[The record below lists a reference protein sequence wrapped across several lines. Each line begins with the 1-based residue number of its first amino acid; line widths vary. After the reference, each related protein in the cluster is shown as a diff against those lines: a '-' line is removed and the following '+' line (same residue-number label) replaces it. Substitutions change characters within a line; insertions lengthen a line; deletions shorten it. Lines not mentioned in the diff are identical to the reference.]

1 MRLVASL
8 AVLSL
13 FLLSCSNAA
22 VQRAER
28 LVSNGDLEG
37 ARTALEAE
45 LQREPGDVDV
55 RVAVGEV
62 YYKLARHE
70 LDSLGDE
77 AAYLVYL
84 ERSVDH
90 FVSAL
95 EIDPKDDRPHFYLA
109 VMDAY
114 RGDLPQA
121 LRGFQNT
128 RRLAPTGIAYTNIAE
143 IYVYMGHRAKSR
155 YFNTLG
161 LRKGAPNSAVTFNEM
176 LLHWKEGDVD
186 GARARFRTLKD
197 QHPEMV
203 RTINVA
209 RLPRAPEEFEDFAG
223 YCCRSPACGPY
234 LRDACHDLSLEVHDR
249 ELSKE
254 TILQELRIEM
264 EKTRRLNELYEQRKE
279 LKIEIE
285 PTPEALAP

>member
-1 MRLVASL
+1 MRGVASL
-8 AVLSL
+8 VVLAL
-13 FLLSCSNAA
+13 ALLSCTNAT
-22 VQRAER
+22 VQHAER

-37 ARTALEAE
+37 ARVALEAE
-45 LQREPGDVDV
+45 RQREPEDVDV
-55 RVAVGEV
+55 RVALGEV
-62 YYKLARHE
+62 YYKLARNE

-77 AAYLVYL
+77 TAYLVYL
-84 ERSVDH
+84 ERSVDE

-121 LRGFQNT
+121 MRGFQNT

-143 IYVYMGHRAKSR
+143 IYVYMGHRGKSR
-155 YFNTLG
+155 YFNALG
-161 LRKGAPNSAVTFNEM
+161 LRKGAPKSAVIFNEM
-176 LLHWKEGDVD
+176 LLKWKEGDVD
-186 GARARFRTLKD
+186 GARTRFRTLKN

-203 RTINVA
+203 RNINVA
-209 RLPRAPEEFEDFAG
+209 RLPTAPEEFEDFAG

-234 LRDACHDLSLEVHDR
+234 MRDACHDLSLEVHDR

-264 EKTRRLNELYEQRKE
+264 
-279 LKIEIE
+279 
-285 PTPEALAP
+285 

>member
-1 MRLVASL
+1 MRGVASL
-8 AVLSL
+8 VVLAL
-13 FLLSCSNAA
+13 ALLSCTNAT
-22 VQRAER
+22 VQHAER

-37 ARTALEAE
+37 ARVALEAE
-45 LQREPGDVDV
+45 RQREPEDVDV
-55 RVAVGEV
+55 RVALGEV
-62 YYKLARHE
+62 YYKLARNE

-77 AAYLVYL
+77 TAYLVYL
-84 ERSVDH
+84 ERSVDE

-121 LRGFQNT
+121 MRGFQNT

-143 IYVYMGHRAKSR
+143 IYVYMGHRGKSR
-155 YFNTLG
+155 YFNALG
-161 LRKGAPNSAVTFNEM
+161 LRKGAPKSAVIFNEM
-176 LLHWKEGDVD
+176 LLKWKEGDVD
-186 GARARFRTLKD
+186 GARSRFRTLKN

-203 RTINVA
+203 RNINVA
-209 RLPRAPEEFEDFAG
+209 RLPTAPEEFEDFAG

-234 LRDACHDLSLEVHDR
+234 MRDACHDLSLEVHDR

-285 PTPEALAP
+285 PTEAPAP

>member
-1 MRLVASL
+1 MRGVVSLVVL
-8 AVLSL
+8 ALTVLS
-13 FLLSCSNAA
+13 CTNVA
-22 VQRAER
+22 VQHAER

-37 ARTALEAE
+37 ARAALEAE
-45 LQREPGDVDV
+45 RQREPEDVDV
-55 RVAVGEV
+55 RVALGEV
-62 YYKLARHE
+62 YYKLARNE

-77 AAYLVYL
+77 TAYLVYL
-84 ERSVDH
+84 ERSVDE

-121 LRGFQNT
+121 MRGFQNT

-143 IYVYMGHRAKSR
+143 IYVYMGHRGKSR

-161 LRKGAPNSAVTFNEM
+161 LRKGAPKSAVIFNEM
-176 LLHWKEGDVD
+176 LLKWKEGDVD
-186 GARARFRTLKD
+186 GARTRFRTLKN

-203 RTINVA
+203 RNINVA
-209 RLPRAPEEFEDFAG
+209 RLPTAPEEFEDFAG

-234 LRDACHDLSLEVHDR
+234 MRDACHDLSLEVHDR

-285 PTPEALAP
+285 PPEASAP

>member
-1 MRLVASL
+1 MRGVASL
-8 AVLSL
+8 VMLAFAVLS
-13 FLLSCSNAA
+13 CTNVA
-22 VQRAER
+22 VQHAER

-37 ARTALEAE
+37 ARAALEAE
-45 LQREPGDVDV
+45 RQREPEDVDV
-55 RVAVGEV
+55 RVALGEV
-62 YYKLARHE
+62 YYKLARNE

-77 AAYLVYL
+77 TAYLVYL
-84 ERSVDH
+84 ERSVDE

-121 LRGFQNT
+121 MRGFQNT

-143 IYVYMGHRAKSR
+143 IYVYMGHRGKSR

-161 LRKGAPNSAVTFNEM
+161 LRKGAPKSAVIFNEM
-176 LLHWKEGDVD
+176 LLKWKEGDVD
-186 GARARFRTLKD
+186 GARSRFRTLKN

-203 RTINVA
+203 RNINVA
-209 RLPRAPEEFEDFAG
+209 RLPKAPEEFEDFAG

-285 PTPEALAP
+285 PTEAPAP

>member
-1 MRLVASL
+1 VRGVASLVVLAL
-8 AVLSL
+8 AVLS
-13 FLLSCSNAA
+13 CSNVA
-22 VQRAER
+22 VQHAER

-37 ARTALEAE
+37 ARAALEAE
-45 LQREPGDVDV
+45 RQREPEDVDV
-55 RVAVGEV
+55 RVALGEV
-62 YYKLARHE
+62 YYKLARNE

-77 AAYLVYL
+77 TAYLVYL
-84 ERSVDH
+84 ERSVDE

-121 LRGFQNT
+121 MRGFQNT

-143 IYVYMGHRAKSR
+143 IYVYMGHRGKSR
-155 YFNTLG
+155 YFNALG
-161 LRKGAPNSAVTFNEM
+161 LRKGAPKSAVIFNEM
-176 LLHWKEGDVD
+176 LLKWKEGDVD
-186 GARARFRTLKD
+186 GARSRFRTLKN

-203 RTINVA
+203 RNINVA
-209 RLPRAPEEFEDFAG
+209 RLPTAPEEFEDFAG

-234 LRDACHDLSLEVHDR
+234 MRDACHDLSLEVHDR

-285 PTPEALAP
+285 PTEAPAP

>member
-1 MRLVASL
+1 MRGVVSLVVL
-8 AVLSL
+8 ALTVLS
-13 FLLSCSNAA
+13 CTNVA
-22 VQRAER
+22 VQHAER

-37 ARTALEAE
+37 ARVALEAE
-45 LQREPGDVDV
+45 RQRDPDDVDV
-55 RVAVGEV
+55 RVALGEV
-62 YYKLARHE
+62 YYKLARNE
-70 LDSLGDE
+70 LDSLADE
-77 AAYLVYL
+77 TAYLIYL
-84 ERSVDH
+84 ERSVDE

-109 VMDAY
+109 VMDTY

-143 IYVYMGHRAKSR
+143 IYVYMGHRGKAQ

-161 LRKGAPNSAVTFNEM
+161 LRKGAPRSAVTFNEM
-176 LLHWKEGDVD
+176 LQQWKEGDVD
-186 GARARFRTLKD
+186 GARTRFRTLKN

-203 RTINVA
+203 RNINVA
-209 RLPRAPEEFEDFAG
+209 RLPTAPEEFEDFAG

-285 PTPEALAP
+285 PTEAPAP

>member
-1 MRLVASL
+1 MVLAL
-8 AVLSL
+8 AVLS
-13 FLLSCSNAA
+13 CSNVT
-22 VQRAER
+22 VQHAER

-37 ARTALEAE
+37 ARAALEAE
-45 LQREPGDVDV
+45 RQREPEDVDV
-55 RVAVGEV
+55 RVALGEV
-62 YYKLARHE
+62 YYKLARNE

-77 AAYLVYL
+77 TAYLVYL
-84 ERSVDH
+84 ERSVDE

-121 LRGFQNT
+121 MRGFQNT

-143 IYVYMGHRAKSR
+143 IYVYMGHRGKSR
-155 YFNTLG
+155 YFNALG
-161 LRKGAPNSAVTFNEM
+161 LRKGAPKSAVIFNEM
-176 LLHWKEGDVD
+176 LLKWKEGDVD
-186 GARARFRTLKD
+186 GARSRFRTLKN

-203 RTINVA
+203 RNINVA
-209 RLPRAPEEFEDFAG
+209 RLPTAPEEFEDFAG

-279 LKIEIE
+279 LKIEI
-285 PTPEALAP
+285 

>member
-1 MRLVASL
+1 VRGVVSLVVLAL
-8 AVLSL
+8 AVLS
-13 FLLSCSNAA
+13 CSNVA
-22 VQRAER
+22 VQHAER

-37 ARTALEAE
+37 ARAALEAE
-45 LQREPGDVDV
+45 RQREPEDVDV
-55 RVAVGEV
+55 RVALGEV
-62 YYKLARHE
+62 YYKLARNE

-77 AAYLVYL
+77 TAYLVYL
-84 ERSVDH
+84 ERSVDE

-95 EIDPKDDRPHFYLA
+95 EIDPKDERPHFYLA
-109 VMDAY
+109 LMDTY

-143 IYVYMGHRAKSR
+143 IYVYMGHRGKSR

-161 LRKGAPNSAVTFNEM
+161 LRKGAPKSAVTFNEM
-176 LLHWKEGDVD
+176 LLKWKEGDVD
-186 GARARFRTLKD
+186 GARTRFRTLKNQD
-197 QHPEMV
+197 PEMV
-203 RTINVA
+203 RNINVA
-209 RLPRAPEEFEDFAG
+209 RLPTAPEEFEDFAG

-285 PTPEALAP
+285 PTEAPAP